1 MMDNSRE
8 KVVES
13 QLETLERTS
22 SHGDPTKLPYAVVD
36 VFTGTR
42 WTGNPL
48 AVVLDAGRLTAS
60 DMQAIAREMNLS
72 ETTFVCRR
80 PKSIEEKLGIRVR
93 IFTTQEELPFAGHP
107 TLGTAWLLRS
117 AHTGATVTLDLNGGK
132 IPVSFRQEES
142 GLFGEMVQP
151 EPAFGKEH
159 PVDLIAEMVGVKPRD
174 LVDDIPIQTV
184 STGLPN
190 IIVPFKTLSAIQRV
204 KLDFAAI
211 ESYCHSTDKAAGL
224 YLVTRE
230 TEDPSAHIHARHI
243 LKWTE
248 DPVTGSAG
256 GACIAWMVR
265 HGWASSEE
273 RIMIEQ
279 GSEAGRRGAMFG
291 SALLQNETVTE
302 IRLGGQCV
310 LSGRGELEI

>member
-1 MMDNSRE
+1 MDNSRE
-8 KVVES
+8 NVVES
-13 QLETLERTS
+13 ELAPVERS
-22 SHGDPTKLPYAVVD
+22 SLQAATTKLPYAVVD

-72 ETTFVCRR
+72 ETTFVFRR
-80 PKSIEEKLGIRVR
+80 PKSVEEKRGIRVR
-93 IFTTQEELPFAGHP
+93 IFTTKEELPFAGHP

-117 AHTGATVTLDLNGGK
+117 ANAGVTVTLDLNGGR
-132 IPVSFRQEES
+132 IPVSFFENES
-142 GLFGEMVQP
+142 GLFGEMLQP
-151 EPAFGKEH
+151 KPIFGKEH
-159 PVDLIAEMVGVKPRD
+159 PSELIAKLVGVTPQE
-174 LVDDIPIQTV
+174 LVDEIPIQTV
-184 STGLPN
+184 STGRAK
-190 IIVPFKTLSAIQRV
+190 IIVPFRTLSAIQRV
-204 KLDFAAI
+204 KLDFPAI
-211 ESYCHSTDKAAGL
+211 ESYCQTTDKAAGL
-224 YLVTRE
+224 YLVTKE
-230 TEDPSAHIHARHI
+230 TEDPSARIHARNI

-256 GACIAWMVR
+256 GACIAWMVQ
-265 HGWASSEE
+265 HGWARSKE

-279 GSEAGRRGAMFG
+279 GSEIGRRGAMFG
-291 SALLQNETVTE
+291 SALLHNETVTE